1 MVIIANYDDINDVR
15 WTLIKRAANNSYL
28 LTIMVTLSTTFPFSV
43 MYMAGVF
50 ERTVSVT

>member
-1 MVIIANYDDINDVR
+1 MVIIANYDDIDDVR
-15 WTLIKRAANNSYL
+15 WTLLKRVANNSSL
-28 LTIMVTLSTTFPFSV
+28 LTIMITLSTTFPFSL